1 MARFQ
6 TQSSD
11 LAAIVDIYGG
21 FRVVVAPAR
30 TFCHHVGPGERLFI
44 VPGFKIREPVPW
56 EKIPWVIATAKKQID
71 WWISTRND
79 PDEIEKGQI
88 KLYRLRQSRS
98 YQRET
103 VNLYDIVET

>member
-1 MARFQ
+1 MRYR
-6 TQSSD
+6 TQPSD

-30 TFCHHVGPGERLFI
+30 TFHHHVGPGELLFV

-56 EKIPWVIATAKKQID
+56 KKIPLVIATARKQVD
-71 WWISTRND
+71 WYILTRND
-79 PDEIEKGQI
+79 PNIETPL
-88 KLYRLRQSRS
+88 KLYCLRKLRAH
-98 YQRET
+98 QRKS